1 LIHGNGIK
9 APEAIQ
15 IMKIETAGNISEER
29 LRTFLDG
36 KYGWKGL
43 PPADQLKM
51 ARELDRHRAFLRVLK
66 GKIGE

>member
-1 LIHGNGIK
+1 
-9 APEAIQ
+9 
-15 IMKIETAGNISEER
+15 MKIETAGNISEER